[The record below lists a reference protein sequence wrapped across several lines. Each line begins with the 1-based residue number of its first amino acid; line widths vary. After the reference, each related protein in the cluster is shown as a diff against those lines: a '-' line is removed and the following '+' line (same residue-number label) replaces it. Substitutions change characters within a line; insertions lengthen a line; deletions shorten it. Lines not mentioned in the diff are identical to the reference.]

1 MMGRPSRYGQVA
13 RVYDVLSLEW
23 PVYRVGRTV
32 GVAALRLGPGDR
44 VLDVG
49 CGTGLNLPLLRAA
62 VGDGGA
68 VVGVDAAPA
77 MVRQAHSRIA
87 RAGWANVGVW
97 CGDAAD
103 PPAGVAGR
111 TFDAVLFTYAL
122 SVIGDWRQAWERAY
136 AMLRPGGRVAVVDL
150 ALPTGR
156 WRVMSPAARL
166 ACFAG
171 GSDPRRHPWTLVADH
186 AGEVSHRSLRGGHV
200 RVVSG
205 VRAA

>member
-1 MMGRPSRYGQVA
+1 MWRPSRYGGVA
-13 RVYDVLSLEW
+13 RIYDVLSLEW
-23 PVYRVGRTV
+23 PVYHVGREV

-49 CGTGLNLPLLRAA
+49 CGTGLNFPLLHAA

-68 VVGVDAAPA
+68 VVGVDAAAA
-77 MVRQAHSRIA
+77 MVRQARSRIA
-87 RAGWANVGVW
+87 RAGWTDVDVW

-103 PPAGVAGR
+103 PPPGVAGQM
-111 TFDAVLFTYAL
+111 FDAVLFTYAL
-122 SVIGDWRQAWERAY
+122 SVIGDWRQAWERAF

-156 WRVMSPAARL
+156 RRVMSPAARL
-166 ACFAG
+166 ACLAG

-186 AGEVSHRSLRGGHV
+186 AVEVSQRSLRGGHV

-205 VRAA
+205 LRAA